1 MTLSTAVRVSRAGSI
16 YPCQAVSIST
26 VDSSQ
31 CLQFSW
37 YHYQGAAP
45 ALLLCPSVVIITSY
59 IPPPAPLA
67 PLAPLSPA
75 PPHWPVVTRCAGT
88 ARVLTK
94 RQSICNLLHSA
105 LQSYRQSLQLECC
118 CCHPELQYCSAAVH
132 DVAGGHYDNLVI
144 CRVRRVSCPLGTIT
158 HSDTVPLSLLLL
170 TLMWLAKILKA
181 AHWL

>member
-59 IPPPAPLA
+59 IPPPAPLS

-105 LQSYRQSLQLECC
+105 LQSYRQSLQLSSWSVVAATQSCSTAV
-118 CCHPELQYCSAAVH
+118 LQCMMLM
-132 DVAGGHYDNLVI
+132 VAI
-144 CRVRRVSCPLGTIT
+144 TIT
-158 HSDTVPLSLLLL
+158 SSS
-170 TLMWLAKILKA
+170 AE
-181 AHWL
+181 

>member
-59 IPPPAPLA
+59 IPPPAPLS

-118 CCHPELQYCSAAVH
+118 CCHPELQR
-132 DVAGGHYDNLVI
+132 
-144 CRVRRVSCPLGTIT
+144 CRVRRVSCPLCASRVYLGTIT